1 MTRRSSCR
9 IVVLL
14 LGSAL
19 SLQGETL
26 VLSSRFVCQV
36 KNRATIAVNLE
47 VDAHPKSPHPISK
60 GGNDGDIHLAGRADE
75 VRLPLVAEIVN
86 ARKEEAS
93 VTELKTMH
101 AKTKIPVTGAWRIWF
116 EHLGT
121 APQIQGDAVPVPS
134 TSNPQHLFEI
144 HPITNFDGKDLLD
157 SFQAIPG
164 YSAYPAA
171 TAFPS
176 YEKMRATIKSA
187 ATSLSITAGA
197 GKYNYAEF
205 VMEIAGPVR
214 SNKQSD
220 AGDTGCSGEGSSEGD
235 GFLVL
240 ANVFD
245 TEDEEEPVTKSPRR
259 MVFVKGTEPARQ
271 VKDLSEGDR
280 LHVLGIPR
288 VNLAEAVAIPKNA
301 AMPTR
306 LPYEMIIV
314 AVLP

>member
-1 MTRRSSCR
+1 MTLRSSCR
-9 IVVLL
+9 IAVLL
-14 LGSAL
+14 LSSAFAV
-19 SLQGETL
+19 QGETL

-86 ARKEEAS
+86 ARMEAAS
-93 VTELKTMH
+93 VTELKTMP

-121 APQIQGDAVPVPS
+121 KPQVQGDAVPLPS

-144 HPITNFDGKDLLD
+144 HPITTFDGKDVLD

-164 YSAYPAA
+164 YTAYPAA
-171 TAFPS
+171 TAFAS
-176 YEKMRATIKSA
+176 YEKMPATIQA
-187 ATSLSITAGA
+187 GATSLSITAGE

-214 SNKQSD
+214 SNKQPN
-220 AGDTGCSGEGSSEGD
+220 AGDSSCSGEGPSDDD

-245 TEDEEEPVTKSPRR
+245 TDNEEEPVTKTARR
-259 MVFVKGTEPARQ
+259 MVFVKGTDPAKH
-271 VKDLSEGDR
+271 VTNLSEGDR
-280 LHVLGIPR
+280 LHVIGIPR
-288 VNLAEAVAIPKNA
+288 VNLAEAAAIPKNA
-301 AMPTR
+301 TMPTR
-306 LPYEMIIV
+306 LPYEMVIV